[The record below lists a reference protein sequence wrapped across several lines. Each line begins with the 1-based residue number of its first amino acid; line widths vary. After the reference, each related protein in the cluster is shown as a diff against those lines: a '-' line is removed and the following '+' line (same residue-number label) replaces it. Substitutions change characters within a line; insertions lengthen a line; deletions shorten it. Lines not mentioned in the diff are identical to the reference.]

1 MSAIYQN
8 KTLCVLVSVWNKCT
22 MAQNSMA
29 DMVMEASDV
38 GGATGGTRGV
48 VRGTVE
54 VASGIGG
61 AAGEGG
67 TNSVG
72 SSSCCSA
79 CGATGDASLGGGATG
94 AE

>member
-1 MSAIYQN
+1 MARN
-8 KTLCVLVSVWNKCT
+8 SV
-22 MAQNSMA
+22 A

-38 GGATGGTRGV
+38 GRATGGTGGV
-48 VRGTVE
+48 AGLGAIG

-61 AAGEGG
+61 TRACG

-72 SSSCCSA
+72 SSSCYAYSA
-79 CGATGDASLGGGATG
+79 CGGAATG

>member
-1 MSAIYQN
+1 MARN
-8 KTLCVLVSVWNKCT
+8 SV
-22 MAQNSMA
+22 A

-38 GGATGGTRGV
+38 GGATGGTGGV

-61 AAGEGG
+61 TRACG

-72 SSSCCSA
+72 SSSCYAYSA
-79 CGATGDASLGGGATG
+79 CGGAATG